1 MRLDGG
7 FWGDAVSGVQPF
19 RREDLV
25 LGWDVGIE
33 RGFRVRGKGA
43 GVCEMRG
50 GAATDTGVLGAE
62 SALNEWLLPERG
74 LKRKCCL
81 IYLKV
86 VIE

>member
-25 LGWDVGIE
+25 LGLDV
-33 RGFRVRGKGA
+33 RVRGKGA

-62 SALNEWLLPERG
+62 SA
-74 LKRKCCL
+74 
-81 IYLKV
+81 
-86 VIE
+86 

>member
-19 RREDLV
+19 RRENLV
-25 LGWDVGIE
+25 LGLDV
-33 RGFRVRGKGA
+33 RVRGKGA
-43 GVCEMRG
+43 GVYEMRG

-74 LKRKCCL
+74 LKRKML
-81 IYLKV
+81 FDLF
-86 VIE
+86 ESGD